1 MPNATAP
8 RELIRMDSERHVMGE
23 RQRLISALTAA
34 RLERGISQQALAE
47 MIGTKRSNISRME
60 SGVQNISL
68 DMFLKVA
75 DALGKE
81 VMVVLEERSVPE
93 ALA

>member
-1 MPNATAP
+1 
-8 RELIRMDSERHVMGE
+8 MDSERHVMGE